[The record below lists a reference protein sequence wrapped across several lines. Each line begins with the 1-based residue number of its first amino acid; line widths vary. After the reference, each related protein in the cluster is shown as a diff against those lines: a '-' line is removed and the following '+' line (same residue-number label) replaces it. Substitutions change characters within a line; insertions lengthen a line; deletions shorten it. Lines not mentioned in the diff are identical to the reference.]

1 MQKPAVGGLFQG
13 SRRGCPEARSA
24 WLTIQGANPHIPDR
38 DRPFEMSGLF
48 RLIPPNFGGGDF
60 APVSCKF
67 SVHTR
72 L

>member
-1 MQKPAVGGLFQG
+1 MQKPAVGGPFSHPFG
-13 SRRGCPEARSA
+13 YRHEGRTA
-24 WLTIQGANPHIPDR
+24 WLTIQGSNPHIPDR